1 MNYHEEIIQH
11 IKDIGQ
17 SLIDNSEKIVNNY
30 KYNTDLVI
38 TCYPT
43 ARDNYPCIV
52 VETTFVP
59 EKIVEK
65 YNA

>member
-17 SLIDNSEKIVNNY
+17 SLIDNAEKIANDY

-43 ARDNYPCIV
+43 ARDEYPHIV
-52 VETTFVP
+52 VEQEFIP
-59 EKIVEK
+59 EKIVER
-65 YNA
+65 YIT